1 VTSEKVHTAR
11 KSGTPAPML
20 AISIANQPQVAIAEL
35 PSHRMLGLLFAYLVE
50 QAFSAGIASF

>member
-1 VTSEKVHTAR
+1 
-11 KSGTPAPML
+11 ML